1 MESIGSFKIDE
12 GTDAFGTK
20 TEIIFDGEQ
29 VVNKRSFDAAPL
41 LKEAAE
47 ARAVTASDRWK
58 EGLGTRVGTV
68 PMAIYQDALRISNVE
83 ERNKYLLNWIR
94 QNPHFCTFD
103 KFLRK

>member
-12 GTDAFGTK
+12 GVDAFGTR

-47 ARAVTASDRWK
+47 ARAVTASDRWS

-68 PMAIYQDALRISNVE
+68 PMAIYQDALRLSNVE

-103 KFLRK
+103 KFLKK

>member
-1 MESIGSFKIDE
+1 LESIGTFKIDE
-12 GTDAFGTK
+12 GVDAFGTR

-47 ARAVTASDRWK
+47 ARAVTAGDRWK

-68 PMAIYQDALRISNVE
+68 PMAIYQDALRIQNVE

-103 KFLRK
+103 KFLK

>member
-12 GTDAFGTK
+12 GVDAFGTR

-47 ARAVTASDRWK
+47 ARAVTAGDRWK

-68 PMAIYQDALRISNVE
+68 PMAIYQDALRIQGVE

-103 KFLRK
+103 KFLK

>member
-1 MESIGSFKIDE
+1 MESIGTFKIDE
-12 GTDAFGTK
+12 GVDSFGTR

-47 ARAVTASDRWK
+47 ARAVTAGDRWK

-68 PMAIYQDALRISNVE
+68 PMAIYQDAMRLGNGE

-103 KFLRK
+103 KFLK

>member
-12 GTDAFGTK
+12 GVDAFGTR

-47 ARAVTASDRWK
+47 ARAVTAGDRWK

-68 PMAIYQDALRISNVE
+68 PMAIYQDAMRIQGTE

-103 KFLRK
+103 KFLK

>member
-12 GTDAFGTK
+12 GVDAFGTR

-47 ARAVTASDRWK
+47 ARAVTAGDRWK

-68 PMAIYQDALRISNVE
+68 PMAIYQDALRIQSAE

-103 KFLRK
+103 KFLK

>member
-12 GTDAFGTK
+12 GVDAFGTR

-47 ARAVTASDRWK
+47 ARAVTAGDRWK

-68 PMAIYQDALRISNVE
+68 PMAIYQDAMRIQGVE

-103 KFLRK
+103 KFLK

>member
-1 MESIGSFKIDE
+1 MESIGTFKIDE
-12 GTDAFGTK
+12 GVDSFGTR

-47 ARAVTASDRWK
+47 ARAVTAGDRWK

-68 PMAIYQDALRISNVE
+68 PMAIYQDAMRLGNGE

-94 QNPHFCTFD
+94 KNPHFCTFD
-103 KFLRK
+103 KFLK

>member
-1 MESIGSFKIDE
+1 MESIGTFKIDE
-12 GTDAFGTK
+12 GVDAFGTR

-47 ARAVTASDRWK
+47 ARAVTAGDRWK

-68 PMAIYQDALRISNVE
+68 PMAIYQDALRIQNVE

-103 KFLRK
+103 KFLK